1 MQATPPQ
8 PMPLGNGRFSRGS
21 FNRNLLYFLATPLAA
36 VLLLFVTLSIVWVSY
51 QSRHNG
57 RIFTGVSVMG
67 IDLSQMEM
75 AEAEAALNENFSYA
89 NEQIIFVDPA
99 TNQEYIKS
107 PSELGLTLDAAQ
119 TVQTAYDLGRSG
131 DPMQQV
137 RDMFDS
143 YYYGRSL
150 SPVFVLDEGQLDSS
164 LADLA
169 ASINRPPSNATFD
182 LSGGETSYAA
192 GQPGR
197 FLDIADLRSRVV
209 TPLTTFRSAEVE
221 LLVHEVTPAIYDAG
235 EAAAQIQQMLGSP
248 VTFYLQQPL
257 DDLDLTPISLSS
269 SDLAAWMR
277 VEVTEAT
284 NGSRTHNVFV
294 DENGLRHWLRQYEA
308 QIYRDPVNA
317 RYYFDDNRRELVLV
331 APHINGRELDI
342 EATIA
347 QFKTQVNTP
356 NRSIPFVVKEIVPI
370 ANSNAT
376 AADLGITELITET
389 TTWFSGSS
397 DARKHNIAVGAANF
411 YGIVIA
417 PYEEFSFNKYMG
429 SITEDDGFTEGLIIV
444 GGQTIVGIGG
454 GICQVSTTLY
464 QTAFFAGYPFT
475 ERLEH
480 GYMLGYYKDGAG
492 FGMDATVYN
501 DGDINIDMK
510 FINNTPYYLLIEN
523 YYSEENQALT
533 FKFYSTSMGR
543 TVVKEEPVFA
553 NVTEVPG
560 PDKDRWNYVES
571 LAPGTVEQV
580 DWATEG
586 ADVSVRRLVYN
597 ADGVL
602 IEDRT
607 FVSNYIPVPNAFQY
621 GPGVE
626 PYSYDLVPPDD
637 K

>member
-1 MQATPPQ
+1 MQATPSQMMPQ
-8 PMPLGNGRFSRGS
+8 GNGRFG
-21 FNRNLLYFLATPLAA
+21 RNLIYFLATPLAVA
-36 VLLLFVTLSIVWVSY
+36 LLLFVTLAIVLVSY
-51 QSRHNG
+51 QSRHSG
-57 RIFTGVSVMG
+57 RIFTGISVMG

-75 AEAEAALNENFSYA
+75 AEAEAVLSQNFSYA

-99 TNQEYIKS
+99 TNQEFVKS
-107 PSELGLTLDAAQ
+107 PAELGLTFDATQ
-119 TVQTAYDLGRSG
+119 TVQAAYELGRSG
-131 DPMQQV
+131 GSVQQA

-150 SPVFVLDEGQLDSS
+150 SPVLQLDEGQLDSS
-164 LADLA
+164 LAELA
-169 ASINRPPSNATFD
+169 ATINQSPSNATFD
-182 LSGGETSYAA
+182 LSNGETSYAA

-197 FLDIADLRSRVV
+197 FLDVADLRSRVI
-209 TPLTTFRSAEVE
+209 TPLTSFRPAEVE
-221 LLVHEVTPAIYDAG
+221 LLVHEVTPAVYDAG
-235 EAAAQIQQMLGSP
+235 DAAAQIQQILGSP
-248 VTFYLQQPL
+248 ITFYLQQPL
-257 DDLDLTPISLSS
+257 DDLDLAPITLSND
-269 SDLAAWMR
+269 DLAAWMR
-277 VEVTEAT
+277 VEVTQVEDGGGA
-284 NGSRTHNVFV
+284 HNVFV
-294 DENGLRHWLRQYEA
+294 DENALRHWLRQYEE

-317 RYYFDDNRRELVLV
+317 RFYFDDATRELVLV

-347 QFKTQVNTP
+347 QFKTQVNSP
-356 NRSIPFVVKEIVPI
+356 NRSIPFVVKEIVPV

-376 AADLGITELITET
+376 AADLGITELITEN

-397 DARKHNIAVGAANF
+397 DARKHNIATGAANF

-429 SITEDDGFTEGLIIV
+429 NITEADGFTEGLIIV

-464 QTAFFAGYPFT
+464 QTAFFAGFPFT

-480 GYMLGYYKDGAG
+480 GYMLGYYRDGAG

-543 TVVKEEPVFA
+543 TVVKEDPVFA

-560 PDKDRWNYVES
+560 SDKDRWDYVET
-571 LAPGTVEQV
+571 LAPGTVNQV

-597 ADGVL
+597 ADGQL

-607 FVSNYIPVPNAFQY
+607 FVSNYIPVPNVFHY
-621 GPGVE
+621 GPDVE